1 MKDIE
6 RYMQIFRR
14 DMETFFELM
23 KAEDKVLLEKIC
35 KGTENRARTVLEDTE
50 EKKTLTLSDPD
61 NSCGKE
67 AYDTQTLHANN
78 EARNDEIRV
87 GGNDG
92 VGGDRVRGDGVG
104 GDRNKVV
111 VGAENS
117 IRKFNKGAENCIW
130 KKNEYET
137 TEKHHIFVLDEGGG
151 SMLM

>member
-1 MKDIE
+1 M
-6 RYMQIFRR
+6 
-14 DMETFFELM
+14 
-23 KAEDKVLLEKIC
+23 
-35 KGTENRARTVLEDTE
+35 TVA
-50 EKKTLTLSDPD
+50 SWV
-61 NSCGKE
+61 
-67 AYDTQTLHANN
+67 YDTQTIHANN

-104 GDRNKVV
+104 GDGNKVV

-137 TEKHHIFVLDEGGG
+137 TEKHHIFVLDRGRQYVDVKVYFYYEFRDPH
-151 SMLM
+151 SV

>member
-1 MKDIE
+1 
-6 RYMQIFRR
+6 
-14 DMETFFELM
+14 M
-23 KAEDKVLLEKIC
+23 KAEDKVLLEKNC
-35 KGTENRARTVLEDTE
+35 EETENRARKVLEDTE

-61 NSCGKE
+61 NSSGKE

-92 VGGDRVRGDGVG
+92 VGGDRVRGDGVR
-104 GDRNKVV
+104 GDGVRGDGNEVV